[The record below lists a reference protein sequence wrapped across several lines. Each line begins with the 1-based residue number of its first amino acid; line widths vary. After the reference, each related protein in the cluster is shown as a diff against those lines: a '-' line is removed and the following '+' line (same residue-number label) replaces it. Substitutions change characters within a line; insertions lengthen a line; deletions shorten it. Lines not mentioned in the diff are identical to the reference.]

1 MSFDKFSDPQETPP
15 TSDQTPPEGPQQQS
29 RVQVQIRLP
38 ARIPYVTY
46 ALIAINVLIYI
57 LQVLTQSSSGT
68 DILTLYGAKINQA
81 IYQGQYWR
89 FFTPMFLHGSI
100 LHIAFNMYALY
111 VIGPGLER
119 YYGHLH
125 YSILYLIG
133 GFAGN
138 VASFLFTP
146 AVSLGSSTAIFGL
159 IAAELVFIFKNRFL
173 FGNRSRSLL
182 INLLFIIAFNLF
194 LGLSPGIDNNGHLG
208 GLVGGI
214 AFAWFAGPVM
224 KVSREMDGFVVKNQ
238 RPASAV
244 WLTALLEVAVLV
256 ILIGYSFYLH
266 YSG

>member
-1 MSFDKFSDPQETPP
+1 MNLDMYSNPQENPP
-15 TSDQTPPEGPQQQS
+15 PPDQTPPEEPQPRPQ
-29 RVQVQIRLP
+29 VQVQISLP
-38 ARIPYVTY
+38 AKIPYITY

-125 YSILYLIG
+125 YTILYFIG

-159 IAAELVFIFKNRFL
+159 IAAEVIFIYRNRFL

-182 INLLFIIAFNLF
+182 INLIFIIAFNLF
-194 LGLSPGIDNNGHLG
+194 LGFSPGIDNNGHLG

-214 AFAWFAGPVM
+214 TFAWFAGPIM
-224 KVSREMDGFVVKNQ
+224 KVSREANGFLVKNQ
-238 RPASAV
+238 RPESAI
-244 WLTALLEVAVLV
+244 WITALLEVIVLAT
-256 ILIGYSFYLH
+256 LITYGFYRH
-266 YSG
+266 FSA